1 MAEIKITDLPL
12 MTVEDFTSN
21 DRFLMIEDGNA
32 RAMPKTVFDE
42 WIAANVQGE
51 RGEQGVAGRDGLNGT
66 KGADGADG
74 SNGLSAYQIAVSL
87 GYTGTQAQWVA
98 SLKGATGTSG
108 TNGTNGWSPILKV
121 AARGDD
127 SVLQITDWVGGTGTK
142 PTTLG
147 YIGTTG
153 IVTNI
158 ANASN
163 IRGVKGDTG
172 LQGIQGEQGEAGVDG
187 IDGRTVE
194 SITFNEDLSVTVT
207 YTDTTTVTS
216 DAPPVQ
222 YGWGTYKDGQY
233 NDTSPLN
240 IPVSTEQ
247 VLPNNSVTK
256 IEHLPTNYPTFYEV
270 TPQKY
275 IMSDSNGYYSIR
287 VRFKVAPSNQ
297 VSTINLSMS
306 KATTDIP
313 YSEDKTLRGDNRI
326 QDMSFNTVV
335 YGDSALATNGLTVRV
350 KTFDRV
356 ISIYN
361 IEVTVAK
368 LI

>member
-1 MAEIKITDLPL
+1 MAEIKLSELPTIT
-12 MTVEDFTSN
+12 EAEFTSN
-21 DRFLMIEDGNA
+21 DRFVMVNDGDGA
-32 RAMPKTVFDE
+32 AMTKTVFQS

-51 RGEQGVAGRDGLNGT
+51 KGDQGVAGRDGLAGANGT
-66 KGADGADG
+66 NGVDG

-108 TNGTNGWSPILKV
+108 TNGTNGWSPLLKV

-187 IDGRTVE
+187 RTVQ
-194 SITFNEDLSVTVT
+194 SIAFNEDLSVTVT

-233 NDTSPLN
+233 SDTSPLN

-297 VSTINLSMS
+297 ASTINLSMS

-313 YSEDKTLRGDNRI
+313 FSEDKTLRGDNKI

-350 KTFDRV
+350 KTFDRA